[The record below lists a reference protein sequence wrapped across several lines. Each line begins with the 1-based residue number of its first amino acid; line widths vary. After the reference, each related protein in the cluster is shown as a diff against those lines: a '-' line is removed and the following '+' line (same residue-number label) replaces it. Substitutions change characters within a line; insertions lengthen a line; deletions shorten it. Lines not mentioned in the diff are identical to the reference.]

1 MEFVFKPEECTPE
14 LVEQTAS
21 AIAKR
26 AEIASREKFP
36 SLWGKVDSLNEKKMP
51 EEVLR
56 RRKFRRVLY
65 GILLLAMG
73 IFLFIP
79 GIMKPAELTVP
90 LIVGAFSIINGIFAV
105 LPRKTPA
112 EKYEKKAKKL
122 LFSINSNLAPGDTV
136 IFNDEAIF
144 ENGALLMEY
153 QDLETVIECRSI
165 WFVCDGIKVMVL
177 KKNDLV
183 SGTKED
189 FSAFI
194 SEKTSGKIVACD

>member
-1 MEFVFKPEECTPE
+1 MDFIFKPEECTPE
-14 LVEQTAS
+14 LTGQVAA

-26 AEIASREKFP
+26 AELTSREKYP
-36 SLWGKVDSLNEKKMP
+36 TLWGKVDSLNKNKMP
-51 EEVLR
+51 DDVLR
-56 RRKFRRVLY
+56 KRKFRRVIY
-65 GILLLAMG
+65 GIILLALG

-79 GIMKPAELTVP
+79 GLMNPKELTVP
-90 LIVGAFSIINGIFAV
+90 LIVGAFSIINGVFAV
-105 LPRKTPA
+105 LPRKTDA

-122 LFSINSNLAPGDTV
+122 ISAINSNLKSGDTV
-136 IFNDEAIF
+136 VFNSEAVF

-153 QDLETVIECRSI
+153 QNLENVIECRSI

-177 KKNDLV
+177 RKTDLV

-194 SEKTSGKIVACD
+194 SEKTSGKIVTCQ